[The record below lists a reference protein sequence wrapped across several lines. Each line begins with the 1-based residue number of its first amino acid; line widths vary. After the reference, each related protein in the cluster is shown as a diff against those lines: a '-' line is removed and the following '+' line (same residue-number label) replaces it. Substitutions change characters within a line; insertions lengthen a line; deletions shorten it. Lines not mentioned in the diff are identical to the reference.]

1 MPSKFCYDL
10 PVFKDTTL
18 NIKSLLNLFSH
29 VNSKRLLCVVKG
41 IGISTMLAALSG
53 CHYVTGLLD
62 PKGVVASDEKK
73 LLIDTMALMLIVVIP
88 VIIMSFAF
96 AWHYRKRNKKA
107 KYSPNWAHS
116 KTLEAICWGIPCVII
131 VILGVI
137 TWISTHQLDPYRKL
151 NIKGKPLLV
160 QAVALP
166 WKWLFL
172 YPEQKVAA
180 QNKLVIPQN
189 RQVEFWITSDNVP
202 MSAFFIPQLGSQIY
216 SMAGMRTKLHLYSQ
230 HIGTYDGMN
239 TQYNGAGF
247 SDMHFQVQVV
257 SQQAFKKWSTH
268 LANSDHK
275 VLNLNEYKKIRKPQE
290 KAPVVLFSN
299 FRKGLFKRIIM
310 QYMKPNHLI

>member
-1 MPSKFCYDL
+1 MNIKVLRDILFFLRSKFLRFPMKTIALCLVL
-10 PVFKDTTL
+10 PV
-18 NIKSLLNLFSH
+18 
-29 VNSKRLLCVVKG
+29 
-41 IGISTMLAALSG
+41 LSG
-53 CHYVTGLLD
+53 CHYTTGLLD
-62 PKGVVASDEKK
+62 PKGIVASDEKK
-73 LLIDTMALMLIVVIP
+73 LLIDTLALMLIVVIP

-96 AWHYRKRNKKA
+96 AWHYRKRNKNS

-151 NIKGKPLLV
+151 NVNGKPLLV

-172 YPEQKVAA
+172 YPEQNIAV

-189 RQVEFWITSDNVP
+189 RQIAFWITSDNVP

-216 SMAGMRTKLHLYSQ
+216 SMAGMRTKLHLYSK
-230 HIGTYDGMN
+230 HIGSYVGMD

-257 SQQAFKKWSTH
+257 STQAFKKWQSQVK
-268 LANSDHK
+268 NGS
-275 VLNLNEYKKIRKPQE
+275 YKDLSADAYRQLRKPQE
-290 KAPVVLFSN
+290 KAPVMLFSS
-299 FRKGLFKRIIM
+299 FKKGLFKRIIM
-310 QYMKPNHLI
+310 QYMKPKNLI